1 MLHAVNAGRSPRGA
15 ARLLA
20 YLVLMIGVSL
30 LAAIVPARRVLR
42 IEPTEALKTES

>member
-1 MLHAVNAGRSPRGA
+1 MVYAVNAGLSASGA

-20 YLVLMIGVSL
+20 YLALMIGVSL

-42 IEPTEALKTES
+42 IEPTEALKMEG